1 VIQSLILPFSAD
13 YEEYLRDESRSVGTA
28 ESISFPTTE
37 AEVIDVIRQARTL
50 GRTVTTQ
57 GARTGI
63 VAGAVPQGGH
73 ILNLSKM
80 KAIGEV
86 YVDGDSGDAGITVQ
100 PGAILSDVREKVE
113 GEGLFLPPDPT
124 ETTASIGG
132 MIAANASGALTY
144 LYGSTRHW
152 VRSLRVV
159 LADGDTLHLE
169 RGANRARGRS
179 FSLTTESGRV
189 TEGRLPSYN
198 QPDVKSAAGYFVAD
212 DMDLIDLFI
221 GMEGTLGVITQAELR
236 LIPKPGAIHGL
247 TVFLPSEEAA
257 IKLVRVARGEA
268 VEGSE
273 PVAIRP
279 AGIEFF
285 SSEALDLLR
294 RIKSDYS
301 AFEKIPAMRP
311 SWHTAVY
318 IEFHAE
324 SDDAAEEAV
333 MQVMEAATALGS
345 SDEDTWYAT
354 IEREREPIKA
364 FRHAVPEAVNLL
376 IDERKRDWPG
386 ITKLGTDMSV
396 PDEHLEAVL
405 AMYREGLRENVL
417 ESVIF
422 GHIGNNHVHV
432 NILPASPE
440 DYAKGKSL
448 YLSWARRVVELGGSV
463 SGEHG
468 IGKLKVPFL
477 ELMYGPEGIAEMREL
492 KHLFDPEMTLNPGD
506 LFAAR

>member
-1 VIQSLILPFSAD
+1 MTQNLILPFSTE
-13 YEEYLRDESRSVGTA
+13 YEDYLRDESRCVGSA
-28 ESISFPTTE
+28 DSISFPATE
-37 AEVIDVIRQARTL
+37 AEVIEVIRQARAL
-50 GRTVTTQ
+50 GRALTTQ
-57 GARTGI
+57 GGRTGI
-63 VAGAVPQGGH
+63 VAGAVPNGGH

-80 KAIGEV
+80 NAIGEIQI
-86 YVDGDSGDAGITVQ
+86 DAESGDAGLTVQ
-100 PGAILSDVREKVE
+100 PGAILSDIQERVE
-113 GEGLFLPPDPT
+113 NQGFFFPPDPT

-159 LADGDTLHLE
+159 LADGDTLRLE
-169 RGANRARGRS
+169 RGANHARGRS
-179 FSLTTESGRV
+179 FSLATESGRII
-189 TEGRLPSYN
+189 EGRLPDYG

-212 DMDLIDLFI
+212 DMDLVDLFI
-221 GMEGTLGVITQAELR
+221 GMEGTLGVITEAELR
-236 LIPKPGAIHGL
+236 LVPRPGAIHGL

-257 IKLVRVARGEA
+257 IKLVRIARGEA
-268 VEGSE
+268 VEGFE
-273 PVAIRP
+273 PVAAQA

-294 RIKSDYS
+294 RMKTEYS
-301 AFEKIPAMRP
+301 AFEKIPALRP
-311 SWHTAVY
+311 SYHTAVY
-318 IEFHAE
+318 LEFHAE

-333 MQVMEAATALGS
+333 MQVMETATALGS

-354 IEREREPIKA
+354 TERELEPIKA

-376 IDERKRDWPG
+376 IDERKRDWPD

-396 PDEHLEAVL
+396 PDESLEAVL
-405 AMYREGLRENVL
+405 SMYRDGIRENGL

-432 NILPASPE
+432 NILPNNPE
-440 DYAKGKSL
+440 EYTKGKSL

-492 KHLFDPEMTLNPGD
+492 KRLFDPEMMLNPGD